1 MASKKTKAR
10 TASRKPTRRK
20 RSPKRGRLAELREL
34 TATARS
40 EVAELLA
47 RAQTERTIDLKAD
60 LEAVARRLV
69 DIEIFEHDL

>member
-1 MASKKTKAR
+1 MASKRNR
-10 TASRKPTRRK
+10 TRKASRKPTRRK
-20 RSPKRGRLAELREL
+20 RAPKRGRLAELREL
-34 TATARS
+34 TATARR

-47 RAQTERTIDLKAD
+47 RAQTGSSLDLKAD